1 MQPIFYPVFSTTK
14 ATKHSIIFSS
24 PMWQKTNANALPRMV
39 QMHERSLFCGDMLQQ
54 ETATCLSLAEQK
66 SKNLGKSLSPE
77 TRSKIADAARR
88 RAHEQKL
95 EKARALGMNLD
106 QYESHRKFMK
116 IQQQRLYRARS
127 NITISPI
134 DVFKRKSEFM
144 KERWRDPVYRLQ
156 QKRAAE
162 GRRINH
168 CRTAMMKAVMTK
180 VVQKWW
186 LKMPFPS
193 FISKEERRAILQ
205 KFAREKLKKSIK
217 FLDEEE
223 RQNKFELK
231 KKKLSEVIKRMWLN
245 PDFREKAV
253 QGRKISNRINAPRP
267 FTADTKQKIS
277 LAMRSLWKTLEFR
290 EKQNLARLR
299 MIASGRWNPIPF
311 LERNHSTCKQVQS
324 IPLSSK
330 RTTSRKSPV
339 AKIHKLKIRTSIIN
353 KETTEKRPISK
364 TVQEPDKPPP
374 TRLERRPA
382 INPDEATD
390 AIKVYKD
397 GKLVDIYTR
406 EEYENA
412 IALEGE

>member
-1 MQPIFYPVFSTTK
+1 MQRIFSPDFSSR
-14 ATKHSIIFSS
+14 ATKHSIIFSRY
-24 PMWQKTNANALPRMV
+24 RMV
-39 QMHERSLFCGDMLQQ
+39 QVHERSLFCGDMMQH
-54 ETATCLSLAEQK
+54 ETATFLSLAEQK
-66 SKNLGKSLSPE
+66 SKNLGKSMSPE

-106 QYESHRKFMK
+106 QYESHRKVMK

-127 NITISPI
+127 NITISPM

-180 VVQKWW
+180 VMQKWW
-186 LKMPFPS
+186 LKMPFPP
-193 FISKEERRAILQ
+193 FVSKEERRAILQ
-205 KFAREKLKKSIK
+205 KFAREKLKKSIE
-217 FLDEEE
+217 FVDDEE

-253 QGRKISNRINAPRP
+253 QGRKISNRINSPRL

-277 LAMRSLWKTLEFR
+277 LAMRSLWRTLEFR

-311 LERNHSTCKQVQS
+311 LERNDSACEQVQS

-330 RTTSRKSPV
+330 RTTTRKSPIP
-339 AKIHKLKIRTSIIN
+339 KIYKSKVHIM
-353 KETTEKRPISK
+353 KENTQRRPISK
-364 TVQEPDKPPP
+364 IIQEPDNPLP

-382 INPDEATD
+382 VNPDEATD

-412 IALEGE
+412 IALQGD